1 LPLLIKN
8 DLKFDIAFRFHIL
21 AFGTAISCLI
31 TGSAY
36 ALPLVK
42 TYPPT
47 PKQLLAN
54 VQIKQI
60 NKLISVPILLEQL
73 VSELD
78 ADELATYALLSHI
91 EFICYGGAAMSDKIC
106 RRFID
111 NGIHLVSCYG
121 ATEIV
126 NRNDHFD

>member
-1 LPLLIKN
+1 MPLLITN

-21 AFGTAISCLI
+21 AFSTAIGCLL
-31 TGSAY
+31 TGATY

-42 TYPPT
+42 NYPPT

-54 VQIKQI
+54 VQSKQI
-60 NKLISVPILLEQL
+60 NKLVSVPILLEQL
-73 VSELD
+73 ISEID
-78 ADELATYALLSHI
+78 SDESATYALLSHI

-106 RRFID
+106 LKLID

-121 ATEIV
+121 TTETV
-126 NRNDHFD
+126 NRNDYFD